1 MDANEDG
8 ELTRL
13 EMVRAFRLDERVREL
28 IQPLMPGMQASRSS
42 VTGDD
47 LQEQV
52 EGFERIF
59 KMMDA
64 DGSDGE
70 RPCQTAPS
78 PLPNRSSALAAP
90 PTRPANRPALLT
102 LAASGALTHGLSDS
116 LARSIQSAHRS
127 CRR

>member
-1 MDANEDG
+1 MLLARAAFSLMDANEDG

-70 RPCQTAPS
+70 RPCQTAPA
-78 PLPNRSSALAAP
+78 PLPHRSP
-90 PTRPANRPALLT
+90 RPANRPALLT
-102 LAASGALTHGLSDS
+102 LAASGALTHP
-116 LARSIQSAHRS
+116 
-127 CRR
+127 RRK